1 MNHNEFRF
9 LRLSGVGSR
18 FDEGMVKQ
26 EVHMFSKI
34 FGQLRTLVSHM
45 SPSKIFG
52 KIGRVLDDMSWGE
65 FIFTV
70 ALVGGACLMVTG
82 MKMFD
87 YHTQIAALQ

>member
-1 MNHNEFRF
+1 MLNILKKLRVIAGF
-9 LRLSGVGSR
+9 LSLSR
-18 FDEGMVKQ
+18 
-26 EVHMFSKI
+26 I
-34 FGQLRTLVSHM
+34 FGWVGA
-45 SPSKIFG
+45 K
-52 KIGRVLDDMSWGE
+52 LDDMSWGE